1 MKRVIVLFSAG
12 MLVLFL
18 TACGNNNNQ
27 GQQNQ
32 ASGETSGL
40 NQTDKTGGNALQTD
54 QNQGNLSGSTAFA
67 GPDENGNWSDEMQ
80 AVKQALVET
89 LGENYWPDTAI
100 LPEMLEET
108 YGISAD
114 MYEDYFAEM
123 PMTSTDVDTIIL
135 VKSTEEQVEAVEEAM
150 NAYRDRLVNDTMQHP
165 MNLNKIHASRI
176 ERFGNYV
183 CFVQLGA
190 DITDVAQQGDEEV
203 IQYCQEQ
210 NELAIAVMEQNVR
223 Y

>member
-150 NAYRDRLVNDTMQHP
+150 NAYRDRLVNDT
-165 MNLNKIHASRI
+165 KIGRAH
-176 ERFGNYV
+176 V
-183 CFVQLGA
+183 
-190 DITDVAQQGDEEV
+190 
-203 IQYCQEQ
+203 
-210 NELAIAVMEQNVR
+210 
-223 Y
+223 